1 MRWYFEKMNKKEMT
15 DDFQELSVFFLY
27 KKYSVR
33 MRRSTYFSENGKK
46 KLTRIQRLA
55 EWQKK

>member
-1 MRWYFEKMNKKEMT
+1 MT

>member
-1 MRWYFEKMNKKEMT
+1 
-15 DDFQELSVFFLY
+15 
-27 KKYSVR
+27 

-55 EWQKK
+55 EWQKKCYVIDWNKNTKR

>member
-1 MRWYFEKMNKKEMT
+1 MT

-55 EWQKK
+55 EWQKKCYVIDWNKNTKR

>member
-1 MRWYFEKMNKKEMT
+1 MT
-15 DDFQELSVFFLY
+15 FRSCPSFFFK

-55 EWQKK
+55 EWQKKCYVIDWNKNTKR